1 MQVDG
6 DNTTSTNAKLI
17 VTGSGNVG
25 VGTANPG
32 TTLDV
37 NGALTNRETEVTV
50 SGNAVTIPAN
60 TSMVRITGTATNSIS
75 VTVPAAPK
83 PGQRL
88 IVFNNTVGGF
98 GSVLNSISVPNGKA
112 LEFVY
117 SGGGWQSIN
126 TINAPAILPYASSS
140 PVTLT
145 TIAGG
150 LAGAI
155 VAAFFGDKIRAFF
168 HKKRT
173 PKEET
178 KKHPI
183 ITKLWNKYGIAG
195 LGILGTITVGA
206 PISIAVG
213 TGLNV
218 NLKKLLLWC
227 CLGVIIRCGVFSA
240 IGYYGLQLV

>member
-1 MQVDG
+1 MFL
-6 DNTTSTNAKLI
+6 K
-17 VTGSGNVG
+17 
-25 VGTANPG
+25 
-32 TTLDV
+32 TL
-37 NGALTNRETEVTV
+37 TV
-50 SGNAVTIPAN
+50 AGLATFEIYAAIPA
-60 TSMVRITGTATNSIS
+60 
-75 VTVPAAPK
+75 
-83 PGQRL
+83 
-88 IVFNNTVGGF
+88 GF
-98 GSVLNSISVPNGKA
+98 AFGLSPWVI
-112 LEFVY
+112 FF
-117 SGGGWQSIN
+117 
-126 TINAPAILPYASSS
+126 AS
-140 PVTLT
+140 
-145 TIAGG
+145 IAGG

-178 KKHPI
+178 KKHPV

-195 LGILGTITVGA
+195 LGILGTFTVGA

-218 NLKKLLLWC
+218 DLKKLLLWC